1 MRRTLLIFIF
11 ISLLFPI
18 SLFCGITGKI
28 TGAIT
33 DKESGE
39 ALIGVNVVLKGTGLG
54 AATDIN
60 GYYSIL
66 NVPPG
71 TYNLKATMIGYQS
84 VIQQNVRVMVDL
96 TSIVN
101 FTLSSKILKGE
112 EIIVLAEAPT
122 VQRDVTSTS
131 FRIGSDQIG
140 QLQVVDLNEVI
151 ELQAGVVNGH
161 FRGGRLGEVM
171 YIVDGIPMNDAYSG
185 EVPFAIENEIVQ
197 EVEVI
202 SGTFNAEYGQ
212 AMSGI
217 VNIVTKEGQEYY
229 SGKVL
234 FFAGDY
240 FSSHDDLYLNMKDI
254 NPLAISNSQ
263 FSLSGPIP
271 IFSNRTSFSILG
283 RLYNSDGWIYGQRL
297 FIPSD
302 SCYFSE
308 EGNIIQSSGD
318 GKFVSMNP
326 ELKKSLQGKVT
337 FKIFKNDKINVSSF
351 YQLKQYKEFDRLFKY
366 NPEGN
371 YDALSMANLCKK
383 LLEHIGINP
392 KRLRIEWV
400 SAGEGIRFANI
411 MNEFSK
417 EIEELG
423 PLGKSEGIDEIELK
437 SRLEKITKLIP
448 YIKLAKREKLALHD
462 INQANEENY
471 AGLYTSEEIDAL
483 ICEAPAYY
491 IDPEKCQACMI
502 CARRCPV
509 EAIISAKNQIHVIDQ
524 EKCIKCGTCL
534 EACPP
539 KFGAVTRFSGE
550 PVPPPLPEEER
561 TIVRKSKREE

>member
-1 MRRTLLIFIF
+1 M
-11 ISLLFPI
+11 
-18 SLFCGITGKI
+18 C
-28 TGAIT
+28 
-33 DKESGE
+33 SG
-39 ALIGVNVVLKGTGLG
+39 
-54 AATDIN
+54 
-60 GYYSIL
+60 
-66 NVPPG
+66 
-71 TYNLKATMIGYQS
+71 
-84 VIQQNVRVMVDL
+84 RVDL
-96 TSIVN
+96 
-101 FTLSSKILKGE
+101 KHIL
-112 EIIVLAEAPT
+112 LAFAT
-122 VQRDVTSTS
+122 
-131 FRIGSDQIG
+131 G
-140 QLQVVDLNEVI
+140 QDAVFV
-151 ELQAGVVNGH
+151 
-161 FRGGRLGEVM
+161 GGCH
-171 YIVDGIPMNDAYSG
+171 INDC
-185 EVPFAIENEIVQ
+185 
-197 EVEVI
+197 
-202 SGTFNAEYGQ
+202 
-212 AMSGI
+212 
-217 VNIVTKEGQEYY
+217 
-229 SGKVL
+229 
-234 FFAGDY
+234 
-240 FSSHDDLYLNMKDI
+240 H
-254 NPLAISNSQ
+254 
-263 FSLSGPIP
+263 
-271 IFSNRTSFSILG
+271 
-283 RLYNSDGWIYGQRL
+283 
-297 FIPSD
+297 
-302 SCYFSE
+302 
-308 EGNIIQSSGD
+308 
-318 GKFVSMNP
+318 
-326 ELKKSLQGKVT
+326 
-337 FKIFKNDKINVSSF
+337 
-351 YQLKQYKEFDRLFKY
+351 Y